1 MADLNIPKLKKNS
14 DKYIFKKNLSI
25 RRKSIKKL
33 FIESSF
39 MFILSL
45 FLAYLNYLIP
55 NKISL
60 LQRVPTTLYKSF
72 VILTDLFSNLF
83 ELFLVF
89 FIFIS
94 LIIAFIL
101 LIGSFYRIF
110 RIVSRKKRSIN
121 NFK

>member
-1 MADLNIPKLKKNS
+1 
-14 DKYIFKKNLSI
+14 
-25 RRKSIKKL
+25 
-33 FIESSF
+33 

>member
-1 MADLNIPKLKKNS
+1 MADLNIPKLKKHS

-25 RRKSIKKL
+25 RRKSTKKL

-60 LQRVPTTLYKSF
+60 LQKVPTTLYKSL
-72 VILTDLFSNLF
+72 VLLTDLFSNLF
-83 ELFLVF
+83 ELFLVL

-110 RIVSRKKRSIN
+110 RILSRKK
-121 NFK
+121 KVYK